1 MALIIRKPF
10 RYTFKNATA
19 VIILIN
25 AAVFLV
31 EKLFPSFAWYLSLN
45 VVNCIG
51 NKMFWQPFTYMFAH
65 GSFQHI
71 FFNMI
76 GLLCFGLSVERAI
89 GTKEF
94 VLMYLLTGFLGGL
107 FSLVVYYFFGMYRI
121 FLLGASGAIYGML
134 LAYAVIFPQN
144 RIFIWG
150 IIPVPAPVLVL
161 AYAIIEFLSQ
171 FVGSRDGVAHSVH
184 LAGFAFAWLYFVVR
198 FGINP
203 LKVWKDAYR

>member
-1 MALIIRKPF
+1 MSLIIRKPF
-10 RYTFKNATA
+10 KYTFKNATA

-25 AAVFLV
+25 AAVFLI
-31 EKLFPSFAWYLSLN
+31 EKFFPSFAWYLSLN
-45 VVNCIG
+45 VINCIG
-51 NKMFWQPFTYMFAH
+51 NRMFWQPFTYMFAH

-76 GLLCFGLSVERAI
+76 GLLCFGLSVERAV

-94 VLMYLLTGFLGGL
+94 VLMYLLIGFAGGI
-107 FSLVVYYFFGMYRI
+107 FSLIVYYVFGMYGI

-171 FVGSRDGVAHSVH
+171 FIGSRDGVAHSVH